1 MSFETNVEKA
11 AKENNYF
18 RKVLYTGKHSQ
29 LVLMSLAPGEDIGE
43 EKHDDVD
50 QILFFVEGKGEAII
64 DGTATPVGPGD
75 VSFVPAGATHNF
87 RNSGIDSLKLYTV
100 YSPAEHPDG
109 TAHATKA
116 EAEAREY

>member
-1 MSFETNVEKA
+1 MSFETNIEKA

-43 EKHDDVD
+43 EKHEDVD

-64 DGTATPVGPGD
+64 DGTATPVAQGD
-75 VSFVPAGATHNF
+75 VSFVPAGTVHNF
-87 RNSGIDSLKLYTV
+87 RNSGLDSLKLYTV
-100 YSPAEHPDG
+100 YSPSEHPDG
-109 TAHATKA
+109 TVHTTKA